1 MGEIAGVVL
10 SVAVAVARDGTGS
23 ESLAAGAQGEVV
35 GCMQAHAQQRPVR
48 RGAKSGSPRCSSLAG
63 LLAGHAE
70 KAIAAF
76 GPFPGGALMEPRASY
91 LPTT

>member
-35 GCMQAHAQQRPVR
+35 GCMQAHAQRPVR

-91 LPTT
+91 LLTT